1 MRKTKIVDNSSLH
14 ANEKAWMLMDEEMQQ
29 TFMISAEAAINEV
42 LEMEPRLSENDNDEL
57 TLEFQKDGAGVKGDV
72 RDIVIRRDDIEWEIG
87 LSIKHNHD
95 AVKHSRLSHK
105 LDFGK
110 EWFDIPCS
118 NEYWNAVN
126 PIFDML
132 KSEKENGSRWS
143 EIVQKDENVYVPL
156 LQAFMDE
163 VNRAYK
169 EDKNM
174 PEKMIEYLIGKEDY
188 YKIVS
193 HDSKRLTLIHT
204 FNMHDT
210 LNKSSKD
217 KVSEIEVP
225 VVELPTRLIDIGF
238 KPKSNNTV
246 EMILD
251 NGWQLSFRIHSAST
265 KVEPSLKF
273 DVQFISMPVSVCT
286 IKCVWK

>member
-1 MRKTKIVDNSSLH
+1 MAHDG
-14 ANEKAWMLMDEEMQQ
+14 
-29 TFMISAEAAINEV
+29 
-42 LEMEPRLSENDNDEL
+42 
-57 TLEFQKDGAGVKGDV
+57 QK
-72 RDIVIRRDDIEWEIG
+72 
-87 LSIKHNHD
+87 
-95 AVKHSRLSHK
+95 
-105 LDFGK
+105 
-110 EWFDIPCS
+110 
-118 NEYWNAVN
+118 
-126 PIFDML
+126 
-132 KSEKENGSRWS
+132 
-143 EIVQKDENVYVPL
+143 IVQKDENVYVPL

-217 KVSEIEVP
+217 NVSEIEVP

-246 EMILD
+246 EMVLD